1 MNYRLAHKR
10 GVASIIGGVFIILI
24 LIAGYA
30 FFALSSQATNDLQK
44 TLREVSQLD
53 LDKSKEDIISVLFP
67 YPTSSNIDVVNS
79 GPKLVKINY
88 IGWINEGEINPR
100 YHFSKWDLEIPSNGF
115 ASLTIGLDLSG
126 YIVKII
132 TERGNIFTVSP
143 DGSSP
148 IPSVV
153 ISPLNGL
160 AGRTITITGGL
171 DFRSNRRIT
180 ITFDQVPVTT
190 TPSPI
195 ISDNSGAFVTST
207 FTIPASA
214 LNGSHVIEVSDGL
227 LSCAVM
233 FVIP

>member
-67 YPTSSNIDVVNS
+67 YPTSSNIDIVNS

-88 IGWINEGEINPR
+88 IGWLNEGEINPR

-115 ASLTIGLDLSG
+115 ASIALGLDLSG

-153 ISPLNGL
+153 IGPLNGP
-160 AGRTITITGGL
+160 AGSTITITGGL
-171 DFRSNRRIT
+171 DFRSNRRIA

-227 LSCAVM
+227 LKCAVM